1 MLKDYP
7 VLKYVL
13 WVLAII
19 LLLKNVGVVGCII
32 IAIGYY
38 LYHALFI
45 YHKTLTKWLFIGI
58 GLSCLVG
65 FSQFLS
71 TTVFVSCV
79 LYGGYLRIKEE
90 LFK

>member
-32 IAIGYY
+32 IAIGNY
-38 LYHALFI
+38 LYHA
-45 YHKTLTKWLFIGI
+45 
-58 GLSCLVG
+58 
-65 FSQFLS
+65 
-71 TTVFVSCV
+71 
-79 LYGGYLRIKEE
+79 
-90 LFK
+90 